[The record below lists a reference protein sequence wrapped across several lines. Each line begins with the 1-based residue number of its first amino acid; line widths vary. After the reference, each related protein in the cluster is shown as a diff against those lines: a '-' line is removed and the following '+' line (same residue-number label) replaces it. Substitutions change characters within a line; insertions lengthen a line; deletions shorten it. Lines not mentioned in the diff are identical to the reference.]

1 MSSPTCVQCGAE
13 LFNDPT
19 RCGVCGARQPA
30 PAPAAASA
38 PAASAGRAGDSDLK
52 ASDSPAGADKQDSS
66 SSGSSRG
73 WIYAIVAAVV
83 VLGGYQYWN
92 TQKEAEAKV
101 EAARAEAE
109 ATRKRLEAEKN
120 QQVQAAQE
128 RARQEAEARVREAE
142 EKAQQ
147 ATEAA
152 TALEKAARCADAR
165 ECIGFML
172 AAAEPRQPQVFQA
185 AATRFSELGS
195 ARGGSGPSASE
206 RNTARDLNRRG
217 LEDYKRGN
225 VSAAIESFSRAS
237 RLDPADAE
245 ISGNLGYVLV
255 KAQRLDEASKALSQS
270 IQADPRRS
278 GVWHAVAEYFGPS
291 RADSAVRALLLSYEV
306 SKTKDQ
312 VLASYEKLVTTA
324 TSSDMRPIYAQAV
337 ARIKAR

>member
-30 PAPAAASA
+30 PVPVPSPQPEPPVPQASASSDPQAQPAA
-38 PAASAGRAGDSDLK
+38 G
-52 ASDSPAGADKQDSS
+52 AGAPSS
-66 SSGSSRG
+66 SRTWLYLFVGA
-73 WIYAIVAAVV
+73 AIA
-83 VLGGYQYWN
+83 LGGYQYWSS
-92 TQKEAEAKV
+92 QKEAEAQV
-101 EAARAEAE
+101 VAARAEAE
-109 ATRKRLEAEKN
+109 ATRKRLEAEKA
-120 QQVQAAQE
+120 QEVREAQE

-152 TALEKAARCADAR
+152 SVLEKAARCADAR

-185 AATRFSELGS
+185 AATRFSEMATARAPSGS
-195 ARGGSGPSASE
+195 D

-217 LEDYKRGN
+217 LEEYKRGN
-225 VSAAIESFSRAS
+225 VSAAIESFTRAS
-237 RLDPADAE
+237 RLDPVDAE
-245 ISGNLGYVLV
+245 ISGNLGYLLV

-291 RADSAVRALLLSYEV
+291 RSDSAVRALILSYEV
-306 SKTKDQ
+306 AKAKDQ

-324 TSSDMRPIYAQAV
+324 SLSEMRPIYAQAV